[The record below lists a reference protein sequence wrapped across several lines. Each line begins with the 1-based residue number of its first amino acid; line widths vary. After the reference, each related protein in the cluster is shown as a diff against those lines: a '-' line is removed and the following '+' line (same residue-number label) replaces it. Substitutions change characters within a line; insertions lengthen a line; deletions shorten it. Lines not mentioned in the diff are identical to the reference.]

1 MVRIG
6 DNPLRIGDKVS
17 QIGDNALQIGDKLL
31 QTGDNGKLTIA
42 MPLMPE
48 ENELKS

>member
-6 DNPLRIGDKVS
+6 DNTLRIGDKVF
-17 QIGDNALQIGDKLL
+17 QIGDNALRIGDKLL
-31 QTGDNGKLTIA
+31 QTGDNGKSTIA
-42 MPLMPE
+42 MPRMLE